1 MYNVITFDLLNER
14 KEYKCKRVYLRTD
27 LNIMNLL
34 TRCNE
39 YITIDL
45 KCINY
50 FEITTV
56 EE

>member
-1 MYNVITFDLLNER
+1 MYNVITYDLLNEK

-34 TRCNE
+34 TRNNE

-45 KCINY
+45 KYVNY
-50 FEITTV
+50 FEIAQIN
-56 EE
+56 E